1 MAKRSKAGARQTQ
14 LRTTA
19 REKGAARAEAAD
31 RKAAARA
38 EAADRRR
45 VRAAERA
52 AAQATAQAQR
62 AARRAAGKS
71 TRMAALE
78 EAHGQ
83 PIEAILS
90 GLMNEQPRLSWLEMA
105 ARLGV
110 GERTFRS
117 WRSQFGAQR
126 EVIWR
131 MPGGDE

>member
-1 MAKRSKAGARQTQ
+1 
-14 LRTTA
+14 
-19 REKGAARAEAAD
+19 
-31 RKAAARA
+31 
-38 EAADRRR
+38 
-45 VRAAERA
+45 
-52 AAQATAQAQR
+52 
-62 AARRAAGKS
+62 
-71 TRMAALE
+71 MAALE